1 MIKHLRIILF
11 ATLGLSAALFT
22 VSCDKDMSIS
32 LDNDKLDNL
41 LVTEDDTLTASV
53 ATLQMPNIPTSGTS
67 VILVGKISQ
76 PTTGSIKST
85 SYFRLNPAGIT
96 NDIPT
101 NANFD
106 SLNLVLVPSNRRIVY
121 GDTTKLLSI
130 SAHRLTQSL
139 ETKTID
145 NSLTG
150 LPTPVYIT
158 APAIFGQQKF
168 NYATE
173 ALGSVNFRP
182 KVNKTDTVSMR
193 LNDALGKEFFS
204 KIKASD
210 IAFNSASNFQEY
222 FKGLSLVPAETN
234 TAMIGFSDTLQV
246 RVNYSYIGS
255 DGFKKNGS
263 KVLSLSE
270 RTLQYNHI
278 EKNVSGTAFAGLT
291 TEKPI
296 ESSATSGVTYVQ
308 GGSGVVTEIKFPA
321 LKEFLLQP
329 GIAINKAELEIT
341 LETPHTG
348 MFPAIPNPVLM
359 IADSRVAVNYLR
371 DPFGSDP
378 QFGTYIVGNNTGVKG
393 RYLFNLIQH
402 IKSAT
407 EANAEDKS
415 LFLTL
420 APTMGLGF
428 TPYTSVLATENN
440 KPKVK
445 LNIVYTKFK

>member
-1 MIKHLRIILF
+1 
-11 ATLGLSAALFT
+11 
-22 VSCDKDMSIS
+22 
-32 LDNDKLDNL
+32 
-41 LVTEDDTLTASV
+41 
-53 ATLQMPNIPTSGTS
+53 
-67 VILVGKISQ
+67 
-76 PTTGSIKST
+76 
-85 SYFRLNPAGIT
+85 
-96 NDIPT
+96 
-101 NANFD
+101 
-106 SLNLVLVPSNRRIVY
+106 
-121 GDTTKLLSI
+121 
-130 SAHRLTQSL
+130 
-139 ETKTID
+139 
-145 NSLTG
+145 
-150 LPTPVYIT
+150 
-158 APAIFGQQKF
+158 
-168 NYATE
+168 
-173 ALGSVNFRP
+173 
-182 KVNKTDTVSMR
+182 
-193 LNDALGKEFFS
+193 
-204 KIKASD
+204 
-210 IAFNSASNFQEY
+210 
-222 FKGLSLVPAETN
+222 LVPAETN

-246 RVNYSYIGS
+246 RVNYSFIGS

-329 GIAINKAELEIT
+329 GVAINKAELEIE

-348 MFPAIPNPVLM
+348 MFPAIPNPILM
-359 IADSRVAVNYLR
+359 LADSRVAVNYLR

-393 RYLFNLIQH
+393 KYLFNLIQY